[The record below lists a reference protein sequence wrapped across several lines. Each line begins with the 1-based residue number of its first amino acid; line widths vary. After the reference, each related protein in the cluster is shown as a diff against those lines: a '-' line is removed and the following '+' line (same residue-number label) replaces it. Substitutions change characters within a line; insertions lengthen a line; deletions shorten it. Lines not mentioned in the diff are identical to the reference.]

1 MLPEQKARLKI
12 DELLLQSDWA
22 IQDFKQVNLG
32 AKLGIAVREFP
43 LEEGFADYLLFVNKK
58 SIGVI
63 EAKAEGTT
71 LSGVA
76 EQSEKYRTGKLRY
89 IANQKEPLRFAYEST
104 GVETFFRDAS
114 DPDPRSRRVFTFHT
128 PETLL
133 EYFSSPVTLRKLL
146 TELPPLLFRFSGLL
160 NKFLLGYFF
169 QSQDYRDTISKLSSG
184 VNINNLRREHL
195 EQLQLFFPPL
205 SEQHHIVSKI
215 EELFTKLDVAINEL
229 KTARAQIKRYRQSV
243 LKSAFEG
250 KLTEKWRSE
259 RREVRNET
267 AEELLAKIKEER
279 KKTLGNKYKELPPVD
294 TTNLQPLPEGWMWT
308 CLGDIIT
315 VSSGNGLTS
324 SNMKSDERYAV
335 YGGNGISGYYD
346 KYMFEKQ
353 KLIIGRV
360 GAKCGVVHITEP
372 NSWIT
377 DNALIVEFK
386 NLDMK
391 FMFYLIHVLNLNQH
405 SVSTAQPVI
414 SGAKI
419 YPIINPLP
427 PFNEQQQIV
436 SEIERHF
443 SVADAT
449 EKIIDQSLK
458 QAERLR
464 QSILKDAFT
473 GKLVPQDPNDEPAAK
488 LLERIKEE
496 KQKEA
501 EQKALVKTNIKKR
514 KKSK

>member
-1 MLPEQKARLKI
+1 MSEYRSKLPDGWSICKLEEIAEINPKFNQHIANEVDVTFIPMRMVEEESGKIDLSITKKYLEVRKGYTTIGDDDIIFAKITPCMENGKVAIAKNLINNIAFGSTEFHVVRLGKDLPRKYYFYFLVREEFRKTARSKMTGSAGQLRVPADFLEKSELPFPPFPEQHRI
-12 DELLLQSDWA
+12 
-22 IQDFKQVNLG
+22 
-32 AKLGIAVREFP
+32 
-43 LEEGFADYLLFVNKK
+43 
-58 SIGVI
+58 
-63 EAKAEGTT
+63 
-71 LSGVA
+71 VA
-76 EQSEKYRTGKLRY
+76 
-89 IANQKEPLRFAYEST
+89 
-104 GVETFFRDAS
+104 
-114 DPDPRSRRVFTFHT
+114 
-128 PETLL
+128 
-133 EYFSSPVTLRKLL
+133 
-146 TELPPLLFRFSGLL
+146 
-160 NKFLLGYFF
+160 
-169 QSQDYRDTISKLSSG
+169 
-184 VNINNLRREHL
+184 
-195 EQLQLFFPPL
+195 
-205 SEQHHIVSKI
+205 KI
-215 EELFTKLDVAINEL
+215 EELFTKLDVAVDEL
-229 KTARAQIKRYRQSV
+229 RKAKAQIKRYRQSV

-324 SNMKSDERYAV
+324 SNMKSDGRYAV

-443 SVADAT
+443 SVADST

-464 QSILKDAFT
+464 QSILKDAFA